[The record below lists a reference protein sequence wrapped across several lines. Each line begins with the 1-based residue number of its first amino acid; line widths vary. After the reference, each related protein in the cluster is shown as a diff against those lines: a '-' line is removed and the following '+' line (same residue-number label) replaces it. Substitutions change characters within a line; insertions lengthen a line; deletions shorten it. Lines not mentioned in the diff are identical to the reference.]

1 MDKRYEDL
9 EDWQQRIID
18 THKMN
23 LNNEL
28 NRHSNKG
35 KGILI
40 SFIIIVFLAIATIL
54 TK

>member
-1 MDKRYEDL
+1 MEKRYEDL
-9 EDWQQRIID
+9 EYWQQRIVDNQKI
-18 THKMN
+18 N